1 MNVLILTPDRVGS
14 TLLQRLLTVY
24 MLGKKFDKPVVNLHE
39 LSNGL
44 IKYHNSTMN
53 QEVLGKP
60 DGANWGY
67 FQSLPEI
74 TDMLSSVDHY
84 KTSRLAHYHLVR
96 RNDSLNDQ
104 IKFYEYLNKNF
115 YIIGCRRENLFEH
128 GLSWAIHAHSKILN
142 AYSPQEKIEKFQKIY
157 NDGITVN
164 KEGLEKYLTAYVSYM
179 TWANTYFN
187 IQSYFDYDTHMG
199 KIEEYILN
207 LDFMQGSSGNG
218 WKNMFEQSFEDWNA
232 CHRLIPNLFLRNP
245 TDTKNAKQLVIN
257 TRHIPDENWKQIR
270 GNDWPETWAD
280 FNEQDLPVV
289 IHQEIVSRLALETV
303 PVTVDEYNFFSKNL
317 PGYKNTVEHI
327 SKLESDGFLVTGIPI
342 KLQSL
347 NEKKQI
353 IKNFDDCVTW
363 YNQWV
368 DKNNFGKHYSTL
380 NLNLLAHAEESR
392 LNQPIQ
398 SQLGH
403 VNSKFLSS

>member
-1 MNVLILTPDRVGS
+1 
-14 TLLQRLLTVY
+14 
-24 MLGKKFDKPVVNLHE
+24 
-39 LSNGL
+39 
-44 IKYHNSTMN
+44 
-53 QEVLGKP
+53 
-60 DGANWGY
+60 
-67 FQSLPEI
+67 
-74 TDMLSSVDHY
+74 
-84 KTSRLAHYHLVR
+84 
-96 RNDSLNDQ
+96 
-104 IKFYEYLNKNF
+104 
-115 YIIGCRRENLFEH
+115 
-128 GLSWAIHAHSKILN
+128 
-142 AYSPQEKIEKFQKIY
+142 
-157 NDGITVN
+157 
-164 KEGLEKYLTAYVSYM
+164 
-179 TWANTYFN
+179 
-187 IQSYFDYDTHMG
+187 
-199 KIEEYILN
+199 
-207 LDFMQGSSGNG
+207 MQGSGGNG